1 MINKFKT
8 AKKLIIFVDINNGFA
23 KVGNMADPHI
33 QHIIPESKKLLKHFL
48 KMGYAAAFV
57 EDWHDENSV
66 EFLRYLVHCKG
77 GTYESQMVDELLP
90 LESEV
95 LVFHKN
101 ATSAMFAP
109 GFMEMLAQMECL
121 EEIVIVGC
129 CTDFCVMHLAIP
141 LQCYFDEHNRVVKVV
156 IPKNA
161 VETFD
166 APNHPRDEYN
176 EMAFKLMA
184 QMGIEIVET
193 YL

>member
-1 MINKFKT
+1 MKNNIKT
-8 AKKLIIFVDINNGFA
+8 AKKLIIFVDIDNGFT
-23 KVGNMADPHI
+23 KEGNMADKYI
-33 QHIIPESKKLLKHFL
+33 QHIIPESKKLLEHFL

-57 EDWHDENSV
+57 EDWHDKNSV

-77 GTYESQMVDELLP
+77 GTYEAQMVDELLP
-90 LESEV
+90 FESKV

-101 ATSAMFAP
+101 ATCAMFAP

-121 EEIVIVGC
+121 KEIVIVGC

-141 LQCYFDEHNRVVKVV
+141 LQCYFDEHNRVVKII

-184 QMGIEIVET
+184 QMGIEIVDS
-193 YL
+193 YM